1 MIFTNHFQ
9 RQLSYFIQKLNHMDE
24 LQAFQE
30 DLEVLV
36 NTLKEAF
43 EADNIRYTIEA
54 ETETLYV
61 EIAGLED
68 FSEDEI
74 VETAGEILEELYLD
88 FEEIILLPYSDN

>member
-1 MIFTNHFQ
+1 
-9 RQLSYFIQKLNHMDE
+9 MDE

-30 DLEVLV
+30 DLEFLV

-43 EADNIRYTIEA
+43 EAPKIRYSIEA

-61 EIAGLED
+61 EISGLEE

-88 FEEIILLPYSDN
+88 FDEIILLPYSEN

>member
-1 MIFTNHFQ
+1 
-9 RQLSYFIQKLNHMDE
+9 MDE

-43 EADNIRYTIEA
+43 EADKIRYSIEA

-61 EIAGLED
+61 EISGLED

-88 FEEIILLPYSDN
+88 FDEIILLPYSVN

>member
-1 MIFTNHFQ
+1 
-9 RQLSYFIQKLNHMDE
+9 MDE

-30 DLEVLV
+30 DLAFLV

-43 EADNIRYTIEA
+43 EADKVRYSIEA

-61 EIAGLED
+61 ELSGLED

-88 FEEIILLPYSDN
+88 FDEIILLPYSDN

>member
-1 MIFTNHFQ
+1 
-9 RQLSYFIQKLNHMDE
+9 MDE

-43 EADNIRYTIEA
+43 EADKIRYSIEA

-61 EIAGLED
+61 EISGLED

-88 FEEIILLPYSDN
+88 FDEIILLPYAEN